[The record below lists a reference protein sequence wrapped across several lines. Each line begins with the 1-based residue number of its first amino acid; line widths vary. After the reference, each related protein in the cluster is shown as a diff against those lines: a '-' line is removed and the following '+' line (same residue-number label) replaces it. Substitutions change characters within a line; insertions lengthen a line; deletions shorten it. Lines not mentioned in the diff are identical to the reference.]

1 MPRMALKSMAPALR
15 AVQRMPARAMSV
27 STVRLNSATPAP
39 SNLPKGTVVP
49 GGQVDPQLGDYPA
62 MPYENQQFRPYSRK
76 WWDTQDRRNYGETLH
91 EEDDILNMWSPD
103 AYKVP
108 GPLALRHFL
117 TAAGAIALFGY
128 GVYLTVPEP
137 PMLRKSF
144 PRDGLAAEL
153 GGPQAAVRHAVL
165 PQARAEDAD
174 EE

>member
-1 MPRMALKSMAPALR
+1 MAPALR
-15 AVQRMPARAMSV
+15 AVQRMPTRALSI
-27 STVRLNSATPAP
+27 SSVRLQQVETSA
-39 SNLPKGTVVP
+39 SKLPKGSVVP
-49 GGQVDPQLGDYPA
+49 GNQVDPQLGEYPA
-62 MPYENQQFRPYSRK
+62 MPYENQQFRPYSRQ

-91 EEDDILNMWSPD
+91 EEDDVLNMWSPD

-117 TAAGAIALFGY
+117 TAAGALALFSY
-128 GVYLTVPEP
+128 GVYLTVPEA

-153 GGPQAAVRHAVL
+153 GGSQAA
-165 PQARAEDAD
+165 ARAEGAD